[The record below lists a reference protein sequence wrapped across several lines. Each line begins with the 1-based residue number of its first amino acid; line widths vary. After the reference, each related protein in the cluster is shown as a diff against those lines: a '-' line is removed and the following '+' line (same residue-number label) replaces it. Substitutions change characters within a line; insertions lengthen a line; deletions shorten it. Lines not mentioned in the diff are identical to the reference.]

1 MEFPAEARTLGQ
13 LHVHSVPDDSGSQ
26 LFAWLSEAG
35 LFHGRLDT
43 GRSSVPPSALD
54 YLPQRGLLPFPRGL
68 GASLGGSL
76 KAPASLI
83 AVVSSCLLVE
93 KAGSTTQ
100 RAACA
105 RA

>member
-13 LHVHSVPDDSGSQ
+13 LHVHSVPEAPGTQ

-35 LFHGRLDT
+35 VFHGKLDT
-43 GRSSVPPSALD
+43 GRAVVPPSALD

-83 AVVSSCLLVE
+83 AMVSRCLDY
-93 KAGSTTQ
+93 TTCYVC
-100 RAACA
+100 RKGCNV
-105 RA
+105 